1 MIQNII
7 SIIFAIIIAILGF
20 VYIQLTMQLLVR
32 VYSKF
37 KNDNN
42 TNTTIHNNNTSNN
55 QTVNMDA
62 TF

>member
-55 QTVNMDA
+55 
-62 TF
+62 